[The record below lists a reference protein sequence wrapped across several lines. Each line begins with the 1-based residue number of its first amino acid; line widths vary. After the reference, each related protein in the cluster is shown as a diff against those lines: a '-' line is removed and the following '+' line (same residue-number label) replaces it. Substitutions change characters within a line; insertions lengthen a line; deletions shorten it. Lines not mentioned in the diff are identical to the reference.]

1 MFISMSCVTVKKEA
15 VVFASM
21 ETSWNSLF
29 QVLVSPIFSHPFKII
44 ICLLF
49 NFFHALCNHSQ
60 FHGFKLF
67 ILKSTLG
74 FLPLSIYYL
83 MTLIVQFFN
92 FILNACLSGCYKMIS
107 FGQRMLDNLLEQ
119 KQPKYLDVFLLS
131 SPRLFDF
138 CVHSNNLITK
148 LVFDVFAIPLTQS
161 KLGGKEPWHSPQSVW
176 QYQTLTND
184 SHCKLNPTHQ
194 HHLLWWA

>member
-1 MFISMSCVTVKKEA
+1 MSCVTIKKEA

-21 ETSWNSLF
+21 ATSWNSLF
-29 QVLVSPIFSHPFKII
+29 QALVSPILSHPFKII
-44 ICLLF
+44 ICLFF

-74 FLPLSIYYL
+74 SFPLSICY
-83 MTLIVQFFN
+83 LIVQLLN
-92 FILNACLSGCYKMIS
+92 SILNACLNGCYKMIS
-107 FGQRMLDNLLEQ
+107 FGQRMLNNLLEQ
-119 KQPKYLDVFLLS
+119 KQPRYLDVFLY
-131 SPRLFDF
+131 PVQEFFDF
-138 CVHSNNLITK
+138 CVCPNNVITK

-161 KLGGKEPWHSPQSVW
+161 KLGGKEPWHTPQSVW
-176 QYQTLTND
+176 QYQTLTNF
-184 SHCKLNPTHQ
+184 SHSKLDPTHQ